1 MIYKK
6 QKKQTQYHSRK
17 AHCICAF
24 LDNWEISYQGKHIN
38 RKHINIYKNNKK
50 FKKGVSKIADKAF
63 VQRQLLNMQQD
74 RKAYEYFKDKIN
86 NSLKE
91 LDNAKKYIKE
101 SIIELKKA
109 YSGQVVKEKTTKL
122 ENDIQQINNIERELQ
137 NSIAELNQRIGS
149 LNSDIS
155 VKETEYRSL

>member
-1 MIYKK
+1 
-6 QKKQTQYHSRK
+6 
-17 AHCICAF
+17 
-24 LDNWEISYQGKHIN
+24 
-38 RKHINIYKNNKK
+38 
-50 FKKGVSKIADKAF
+50 
-63 VQRQLLNMQQD
+63 MQQD